1 MLRRPPDHV
10 KERLL
15 GDEALSGHRLTS
27 ETWRMHLWLLRH
39 AKSSWDDPGLDDE
52 DRPLAPRGERAA
64 DRIRDRLEVEAIE
77 PELVLCSSAL
87 RARQTLARVLTAL
100 GTALE
105 VRIEPALYT
114 YDAAVLLDRLH
125 RVSPDVASVLLVG
138 HNPAMQEL
146 AMRLA
151 DRGDRLDDLSR
162 KYPTA
167 GFAEITLPSG
177 SWDAVADRSG
187 ELTRFVVPRTLGVG

>member
-1 MLRRPPDHV
+1 
-10 KERLL
+10 
-15 GDEALSGHRLTS
+15 
-27 ETWRMHLWLLRH
+27 MHLWLLRH
-39 AKSSWDDPGLDDE
+39 AKSSWDDPDLDDE

-64 DRIRDRLEVEAIE
+64 DGIRDHLEEEAIE
-77 PELVLCSSAL
+77 PDLVLCSSAL
-87 RARQTLARVLTAL
+87 RARQTLGRVLPAL

-105 VRIEPALYT
+105 IRIEPALYT
-114 YDAAVLLDRLH
+114 FDAAVLLDRLH

-151 DRGDRLDDLSR
+151 DRGGRLDDLSR

-167 GFAEITLPSG
+167 GFAEIALPSG
-177 SWDAVADRSG
+177 SWDALADRSG
-187 ELTRFVVPRTLGVG
+187 ELTRFVMPRALGVG